1 MRIKK
6 STPRNTQHASP
17 NFEQSLERE
26 DRRSRNL
33 AARAAVTLLAI
44 GLSACGGSTTTAQSG
59 GRLIDA
65 EVPGQTVVV
74 VPTGW
79 RGDLAGL
86 FGADKSVTNVEV
98 IAVGPEGSPLAIGAA
113 NLGDGGATNP
123 AVEEAQRSAGVAD
136 LALLNIP
143 DGTGYGDLLAGARSA
158 FQAHPN
164 PVRVVLLSTGCLDI
178 AGQTLTGAD
187 LSTPQAI
194 ETAANAFAGAGLL
207 GMQGKGLLVM
217 GGLGACSAG
226 GSDRTSRAALGAR
239 LCALTQVP
247 CKSLETEATR

>member
-1 MRIKK
+1 MSIKTK
-6 STPRNTQHASP
+6 PRNTQHASP
-17 NFEQSLERE
+17 TFVPSLERE
-26 DRRSRNL
+26 DRRSRYL

-65 EVPGQTVVV
+65 KVPGQTVVV

-79 RGDLAGL
+79 QGDLIGL
-86 FGADKSVTNVEV
+86 FGADKSVTNLEV
-98 IAVGPEGSPLAIGAA
+98 IAVGPDGAPLAIGIAS
-113 NLGDGGATNP
+113 LDDGGATNP
-123 AVEEAQRSAGVAD
+123 AVGEARRSAG
-136 LALLNIP
+136 LANLASLNIP
-143 DGTGYGDLLAGARSA
+143 NGTGYGDLLAGARSA
-158 FQAHPN
+158 FEAHPN
-164 PVRVVLLSTGCLDI
+164 PVRVVLLSTGCLDV
-178 AGQTLTGAD
+178 AGQTLAGAN
-187 LSTPQAI
+187 LSTATAI
-194 ETAANAFAGAGLL
+194 EIAANAFAGAGLL

-247 CKSLETEATR
+247 CKSVETEVIR